1 MKSLL
6 STLGLIFILSQN
18 LYAAQSVIIDAE
30 GYACMGDDKSRK
42 QTEQTAFQDSKRM
55 ATESATTYIQSET
68 HVKDSE
74 LEQDLV
80 SAYANAQ
87 VKVIKELF
95 KEWYTAAGLGECFR
109 VKLSVEVI
117 PDEKAM
123 AKLTKKNQAAL
134 ESDPSAPLSVRVWTD
149 RKGYK
154 KGERMRIYLKAN
166 KPFYGRVIYKQAD
179 GSLVQLLPN
188 PFREQN
194 YFNGGVVYELPSGDD
209 RFDMEV
215 SEPYG
220 AENITVYASTAPIG
234 TLDVKQEGGV
244 YSVLT
249 RSEDVAHKTRG
260 INLIPK
266 TKENAKPTGAEF
278 DEAVATVT
286 TGAK

>member
-1 MKSLL
+1 MKNLL
-6 STLGLIFILSQN
+6 PTLGLFFILSQN

-55 ATESATTYIQSET
+55 ATESAATYIQSET
-68 HVKDSE
+68 HVKDSV
-74 LEQDLV
+74 LEQDLM
-80 SAYANAQ
+80 SAYANAR

-123 AKLTKKNQAAL
+123 ARLTIKNKSTL
-134 ESDPSAPLSVRVWTD
+134 ESDPSAPLSVRIWTD
-149 RKGYK
+149 RKEYRQ
-154 KGERMRIYLKAN
+154 GEQMRVYLKAN

-220 AENITVYASTAPIG
+220 AENITIYASTAPTG
-234 TLDVKQEGGV
+234 TLDVKQEGAV

-249 RSEDVAHKTRG
+249 KAGDVAHKTRG
-260 INLIPK
+260 IKLVIK
-266 TKENAKPTGAEF
+266 TKDSAKPIGAEF
-278 DEAVATVT
+278 DEAMATVT
-286 TGAK
+286 TSAK